1 MTLMAETKQEFVTG
15 WVVDEYTEITVDDLT
30 RFCSVRREK
39 IVELVS
45 EGIIEP
51 RDRSAG
57 EWRFASGALARA
69 GKAVRLE
76 SDLEI
81 NLHAVAVILDL
92 LDRIDRM
99 QGILEDRR
107 ND

>member
-1 MTLMAETKQEFVTG
+1 MAETKQDILTG
-15 WVVDEYTEITVDDLT
+15 WVVDEYTEVTVDDIT

-51 RDRSAG
+51 VDRTNQD
-57 EWRFASGALARA
+57 WRFPSRSLSRA
-69 GKAVRLE
+69 GRAVRLE

-92 LDRIDRM
+92 LDQIDRLQRA
-99 QGILEDRR
+99 QGPSREP
-107 ND
+107 

>member
-1 MTLMAETKQEFVTG
+1 MAETKHEIITG
-15 WVVDEYTEITVDDLT
+15 WVVDEFTEVTIDDLT

-51 RDRSAG
+51 VDRGVSD
-57 EWRFASGALARA
+57 WRFPSRSLSRA
-69 GKAVRLE
+69 GRAVRLE

-92 LDRIDRM
+92 LDQIDRLHRV
-99 QGILEDRR
+99 QSPKR
-107 ND
+107 

>member
-1 MTLMAETKQEFVTG
+1 MAETKQEILTG
-15 WVVDEYTEITVDDLT
+15 WVVDEFTEVTIDDLT

-51 RDRSAG
+51 VDRANQD
-57 EWRFASGALARA
+57 WRFPSRSLSRA
-69 GKAVRLE
+69 GRAVRLE

-92 LDRIDRM
+92 LEQIDRL
-99 QGILEDRR
+99 QRAKGLAREP
-107 ND
+107 

>member
-1 MTLMAETKQEFVTG
+1 MAETKHEIITG
-15 WVVDEYTEITVDDLT
+15 WVVDEFTEVTIDDLT

-51 RDRSAG
+51 VDRG
-57 EWRFASGALARA
+57 EPDWRFPSRSLSRA
-69 GKAVRLE
+69 GRAVRLE

-92 LDRIDRM
+92 LDQIDRLHRV
-99 QGILEDRR
+99 QSPKR
-107 ND
+107 

>member
-1 MTLMAETKQEFVTG
+1 MAETKQEFITG
-15 WVVDEYTEITVDDLT
+15 WVVDEYTEVTVDDLT

-51 RDRSAG
+51 VDRTNQD
-57 EWRFASGALARA
+57 WRFPSRSLSRA
-69 GKAVRLE
+69 GRAVRLE

-92 LDRIDRM
+92 LDQIDRL
-99 QGILEDRR
+99 QRAEGAGREP
-107 ND
+107 

>member
-1 MTLMAETKQEFVTG
+1 MAETKQEFITG
-15 WVVDEYTEITVDDLT
+15 WVVDEFTQVTIDDLT

-51 RDRSAG
+51 VDRTNQD
-57 EWRFASGALARA
+57 WRFPSRSLSRA
-69 GKAVRLE
+69 GRAVRLE

-92 LDRIDRM
+92 LDQIDRLHRAP
-99 QGILEDRR
+99 GAPREP
-107 ND
+107 

>member
-1 MTLMAETKQEFVTG
+1 VTIMPETKHEFLTG
-15 WVVDEYTEITVDDLT
+15 WVVDEYTEVTVDDLT
-30 RFCSVRREK
+30 HYCSVRREK

-51 RDRSAG
+51 IDRA
-57 EWRFASGALARA
+57 ETDWRFPSRSLSRA
-69 GKAVRLE
+69 GKAMRLA

-92 LDRIDRM
+92 LDRIDRLNRAR
-99 QGILEDRR
+99 GPDR
-107 ND
+107 D

>member
-1 MTLMAETKQEFVTG
+1 MAETKQDILTG
-15 WVVDEYTEITVDDLT
+15 WVVDEYTEVTVDDIT

-51 RDRSAG
+51 VDRTNQD
-57 EWRFASGALARA
+57 WRFPSRSLSRA
-69 GKAVRLE
+69 GRAVRLE

-92 LDRIDRM
+92 LDQIDRL
-99 QGILEDRR
+99 QRAQSPPREP
-107 ND
+107 

>member
-1 MTLMAETKQEFVTG
+1 MAETKHEILTG
-15 WVVDEYTEITVDDLT
+15 WVVDEFTEVTLDDLT

-51 RDRSAG
+51 VDRTVRD
-57 EWRFASGALARA
+57 WRFPSRSLSRA
-69 GKAVRLE
+69 GRAVRLE

-81 NLHAVAVILDL
+81 NLHAVALILDL
-92 LDRIDRM
+92 LDQIDRL
-99 QGILEDRR
+99 QRAQSLDSEP
-107 ND
+107 

>member
-1 MTLMAETKQEFVTG
+1 MAETKHEILTG
-15 WVVDEYTEITVDDLT
+15 WVVDEFTEVTLDDLT
-30 RFCSVRREK
+30 RYCSVRREK

-51 RDRSAG
+51 VDRADRD
-57 EWRFASGALARA
+57 WRFSSRSLSRA
-69 GKAVRLE
+69 GRAVRLE

-92 LDRIDRM
+92 LEEIDRLHRA
-99 QGILEDRR
+99 QGPARGS
-107 ND
+107 

>member
-1 MTLMAETKQEFVTG
+1 MAETKHEILTG
-15 WVVDEYTEITVDDLT
+15 WVVDEFTEVTVDDLT

-51 RDRSAG
+51 VDQTG
-57 EWRFASGALARA
+57 DDWRFSSRSLSRA
-69 GKAVRLE
+69 GRAVRLE

-92 LDRIDRM
+92 LEEIDRLHRA
-99 QGILEDRR
+99 QGPGRGS
-107 ND
+107 

>member
-1 MTLMAETKQEFVTG
+1 MAETKHEIITG
-15 WVVDEYTEITVDDLT
+15 WVVDEFTEVTIDDIT

-51 RDRSAG
+51 VDRG
-57 EWRFASGALARA
+57 ESDWRFSSRSLSRA
-69 GKAVRLE
+69 GRAVRLE

-81 NLHAVAVILDL
+81 NLHAVALILDL
-92 LDRIDRM
+92 LDRIDRL
-99 QGILEDRR
+99 QRTQSAGREP
-107 ND
+107 